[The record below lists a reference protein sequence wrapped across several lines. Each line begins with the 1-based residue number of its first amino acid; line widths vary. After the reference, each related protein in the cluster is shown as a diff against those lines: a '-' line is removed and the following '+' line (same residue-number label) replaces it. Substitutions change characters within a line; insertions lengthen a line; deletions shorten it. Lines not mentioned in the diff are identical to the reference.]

1 MWRSR
6 GGRSETSRSPMR
18 TVPPSIRS
26 RPARQ
31 RSSVVF
37 PQPDGPRRTM
47 NSPSR
52 TSRSTSFSAVVF
64 PKTLRTDSKAT
75 LDMVSSPTRSPEI
88 EQVLAHEEDKEER
101 RDDHEEAARKAEVER
116 RDVQRGQHLRRQ
128 RGVANRQDRRGE
140 HLVPRG
146 HEAEDRRRR
155 EAGQR
160 ERESDP
166 RERAESR
173 GAERL
178 RGFLELARYREE
190 HTGGHDHDER
200 QDHRGVDEDHRDQ
213 VVVQAEADERD
224 RERDR

>member
-26 RPARQ
+26 RPARH

-37 PQPDGPRRTM
+37 PQPDGPSRTM

-75 LDMVSSPTRSPEI
+75 LDISGSPSRSPEI

-101 RDDHEEAARKAEVER
+101 RDDHEEAAGEPEVER
-116 RDVQRGQHLRRQ
+116 RDVQRGEDLGRERR
-128 RGVANRQDRRGE
+128 VAYGEDRRRE

-146 HEAEDRRRR
+146 DETEDRRGRKS
-155 EAGQR
+155 GKR
-160 ERESDP
+160 ERERDP

-173 GAERL
+173 GAKRL
-178 RGFLELARYREE
+178 RGFLELA
-190 HTGGHDHDER
+190 
-200 QDHRGVDEDHRDQ
+200 
-213 VVVQAEADERD
+213 
-224 RERDR
+224 